1 MADIDMEHVRKLVL
15 IDEVLNR
22 GLRNWHMHARIYPGC
37 DPIFDNWLD
46 GLLERMA
53 DNTASL
59 GEVATDEMVYEAV
72 RLNTLG
78 DVFAVKAQKMAELH
92 GFYSDICCYVEEG
105 QVSSCVYV
113 SGKARQERDS
123 QGRQIADML
132 HALDYEA
139 YVMPDDVD
147 EDGLV
152 VYATIDFPKY
162 LALKEK
168 MIKNLFTIERQNGKI
183 EEKRDEADKE

>member
-59 GEVATDEMVYEAV
+59 GEVATGQIPTAEA
-72 RLNTLG
+72 
-78 DVFAVKAQKMAELH
+78 
-92 GFYSDICCYVEEG
+92 C
-105 QVSSCVYV
+105 
-113 SGKARQERDS
+113 
-123 QGRQIADML
+123 
-132 HALDYEA
+132 
-139 YVMPDDVD
+139 
-147 EDGLV
+147 GL
-152 VYATIDFPKY
+152 AGWSPNPRSAF
-162 LALKEK
+162 
-168 MIKNLFTIERQNGKI
+168 
-183 EEKRDEADKE
+183 